1 MRRSDTGSNSAWTT
15 YGLMTGV
22 TWKRPSSKMRAE
34 NPVLWC
40 EPRIFWTRI
49 RRWIS
54 TSEIGCILSS
64 MIPSARYA
72 SSRRG
77 CGASS
82 PRHDASDAASASTR
96 VGGVCSRET
105 YKPFASRCR
114 AFACRIA
121 YVKVDFIVPGKP
133 DTSTTCP
140 TGKPP
145 PRTSSRPSM
154 NVGIFFVPME
164 LPPSSFGQC
173 DATRPSEPVEFPVE
187 IGIEPE
193 PEHLGQGEPPDAV
206 DRVALVV
213 PHRAHAAV
221 RTEVP
226 DLRMD
231 SVLVTRERRVRR
243 REEPALVDRFRVRL
257 ARLFRV
263 RGRLELREVDQD
275 ELPEAFFF
283 DRAQEWRG
291 GPGG

>member
-1 MRRSDTGSNSAWTT
+1 
-15 YGLMTGV
+15 MTGV

-82 PRHDASDAASASTR
+82 PRYDASDAASASTR
-96 VGGVCSRET
+96 VVAPRSRSHSNRR
-105 YKPFASRCR
+105 KSSVRRSSNFA
-114 AFACRIA
+114 
-121 YVKVDFIVPGKP
+121 
-133 DTSTTCP
+133 
-140 TGKPP
+140 
-145 PRTSSRPSM
+145 RTSSASSESMTTRSTPSM
-154 NVGIFFVPME
+154 SFFVVIV

-187 IGIEPE
+187 IGFKPE

-243 REEPALVDRFRVRL
+243 REEPAFVDRFRVRL

-263 RGRLELREVDQD
+263 RGRLELREVDQE

-283 DRAQEWRG
+283 DRAQE
-291 GPGG
+291 